1 LDLGIETMNKTLSI
15 GKLNFPWISLLIG
28 IYLIAGLVNLDRLPI
43 AWNDEIQ
50 NLDPA
55 LVWHHTGKY
64 CSPLWPNPGA
74 EFKFLSYPPLLEAWH
89 CLWLY
94 FGQSMWIV
102 RLPFLI
108 FHLLTALLLYRLV
121 CQLLSAPSSARKQRE
136 PYSPIIIEQ
145 LALLITA
152 LFLFDKSTG
161 EIARS
166 LRVETPIMLLLAL
179 FISTAPKL
187 IHRCTFHIPPFLGLC
202 LGSLAIAHLY
212 TWPLVLIAT
221 VLILNHFIHYQ
232 KQSSLLHGF
241 TFLLGLIAPIT
252 IFWLVVKPEL
262 HDLTTQLFMQA
273 EDHSG
278 TSMGSNLYGFFIGRF
293 VPYYIE
299 QPYTVLLHLLYWIA
313 ALRLLILFYD
323 PRPSLWST
331 FFKTQKKHF
340 FNPCDTTLLIPIL
353 YLSFAIPTA
362 IFLTPQHR
370 YYPVQ
375 HLLGLL
381 VIAVYLQNFK
391 YQLPWNPL
399 NHFRRILKSTQS
411 AIPTENNHSNRFTP
425 WISLIFVISLA
436 TPWTIRHSVAILQRN
451 QRNPNTAIEFLNK
464 NLNSLPAGEILG
476 EPIAN
481 YWLAQSPN
489 PKKWTYGFEF
499 YPQHF
504 PFNPKKPRYF
514 LSRTTPNQLPFLTV
528 KDSLIIKPQFNFT
541 QKLGHTYDGLYL
553 YKIQTEDAWKILTSP
568 AILKITSGH

>member
-1 LDLGIETMNKTLSI
+1 MKNSLST
-15 GKLNFPWISLLIG
+15 GKLNFPWIFLLIG
-28 IYLIAGLVNLDRLPI
+28 IYLITGLFNLDRLPI

-74 EFKFLSYPPLLEAWH
+74 ESKFLSYPPLLEAWH

-94 FGQSMWIV
+94 FGQSAWIV

-108 FHLLTALLLYRLV
+108 FHLITALIIYRLV
-121 CQLLSAPSSARKQRE
+121 CQLLSAPSSNQKQSGTYSRK
-136 PYSPIIIEQ
+136 IIEQ

-166 LRVETPIMLLLAL
+166 LRVETPVMLLLAMFL
-179 FISTAPKL
+179 LTSRKL
-187 IHRCTFHIPPFLGLC
+187 LHQCKFYIPLLLGSC

-212 TWPLVLIAT
+212 TWPLVFIAT
-221 VLILNHFIHYQ
+221 ALIFNHFIHYQ
-232 KQSSLLHGF
+232 KQSSGLHAF
-241 TFLLGLIAPIT
+241 AFLLGLATPFT
-252 IFWLVVKPEL
+252 LFWFAVKPEW

-273 EDHSG
+273 ADHSG
-278 TSMGSNLYGFFIGRF
+278 SSLGSNLYGFFIGRF
-293 VPYYIE
+293 VPYCIE
-299 QPYTVLLHLLYWIA
+299 QPYTFLLHLLYWFA
-313 ALRLLILFYD
+313 AFRLLILFYD
-323 PRPSLWST
+323 PKPNLWRT
-331 FFKTQKKHF
+331 FFKAKKKYV
-340 FNPCDTTLLIPIL
+340 FNPFHSTLLIPIL

-375 HLLGLL
+375 NLLGLL

-391 YQLPWNPL
+391 PQIPWNPL
-399 NHFRRILKSTQS
+399 SHWLTPFKPKKYASQKIKYLNSI
-411 AIPTENNHSNRFTP
+411 TP
-425 WISLIFVISLA
+425 WISLIFIISLL

-451 QRNPNTAIEFLNK
+451 QRNPNTAITFLNK

-489 PKKWTYGFEF
+489 PQNWTYGFEF

-528 KDSLIIKPQFNFT
+528 QDSLIIKPQFNFT
-541 QKLGHTYDGLYL
+541 QKLGHTYHGLYL
-553 YKIQTEDAWKILTSP
+553 YKVQNEDAWKILISP

>member
-1 LDLGIETMNKTLSI
+1 MKNSLST
-15 GKLNFPWISLLIG
+15 GKLNFPWIFLLIG
-28 IYLIAGLVNLDRLPI
+28 IYLITGLFNLDRLPI

-74 EFKFLSYPPLLEAWH
+74 ESKFLSYPPLLEAWH

-94 FGQSMWIV
+94 FGQSAWVV

-108 FHLLTALLLYRLV
+108 FHLITALIIYRLA
-121 CQLLSAPSSARKQRE
+121 CELLSAPSSNQKQPR
-136 PYSPIIIEQ
+136 PYSRKIIEQ

-166 LRVETPIMLLLAL
+166 LRVETPVMLLLAMFL
-179 FISTAPKL
+179 LTSRKL
-187 IHRCTFHIPPFLGLC
+187 LHQCKFYIPLFLGLC
-202 LGSLAIAHLY
+202 LSSLAIAHLY
-212 TWPLVLIAT
+212 TWPLVFIAT
-221 VLILNHFIHYQ
+221 ALIFNHFIHYQ
-232 KQSSLLHGF
+232 KQSSGLHAF
-241 TFLLGLIAPIT
+241 VFLLGLATPFT
-252 IFWLVVKPEL
+252 LFWFAVKPEW

-278 TSMGSNLYGFFIGRF
+278 TSLGSNLYGFFIGRF
-293 VPYYIE
+293 VPYCIE
-299 QPYTVLLHLLYWIA
+299 QPYTFLLHLLYWFA
-313 ALRLLILFYD
+313 AFRLLILFYD
-323 PRPSLWST
+323 PKPNLWST
-331 FFKTQKKHF
+331 FFKDQKKYM
-340 FNPCDTTLLIPIL
+340 FNPFHSTLLIPIL

-391 YQLPWNPL
+391 PQIPWNPL
-399 NHFRRILKSTQS
+399 NHWLTPFKPKKSASQKINYLNS
-411 AIPTENNHSNRFTP
+411 ITP
-425 WISLIFVISLA
+425 WISLIFIISLL

-451 QRNPNTAIEFLNK
+451 QRNPNVPIAFLNK

-489 PKKWTYGFEF
+489 PQNWIYGFEF

-514 LSRTTPNQLPFLTV
+514 LSRTTPRQLPFLTV

-541 QKLGHTYDGLYL
+541 DKMGHTYHGLYL
-553 YKIQTEDAWKILTSP
+553 YKVQNEDAWKILTSP